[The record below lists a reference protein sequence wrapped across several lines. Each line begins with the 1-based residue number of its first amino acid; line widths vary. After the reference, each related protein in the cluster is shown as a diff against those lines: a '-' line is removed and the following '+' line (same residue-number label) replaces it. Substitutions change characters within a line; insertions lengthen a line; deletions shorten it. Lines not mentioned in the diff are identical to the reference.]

1 MYVNEGLSEEWMSN
15 RFSVDG
21 PGWCQGLGRI
31 EKIEKIEKIEI
42 FN

>member
-1 MYVNEGLSEEWMSN
+1 MSN

-31 EKIEKIEKIEI
+31 EKIEKIEFLILMKH
-42 FN
+42 